1 MESDPLLPGSDPL
14 PGVVDYQGRPVSHSS
29 SGRWR
34 SALYIIGVEITE
46 RFAYYG
52 VSSNL
57 ITYLTGPLHQS
68 TAAAAASVN
77 AWNGAASLLPLLGA
91 FVADSWLGR
100 YRTILVASC
109 LYLLA
114 LVMLTLSS
122 TLPFLQPPDCSGI
135 MDPTAC
141 SVPVFQLIFFYFS
154 LYLVAIAQSGHK
166 PCVQA
171 FGADQFDQ
179 NAPDELAERS
189 SFFNWWYFGMCGG
202 NIFTISILNYVQ
214 DNVGWG
220 LGFGIPCMVMSIAL
234 IIFLAGTRTYRFY
247 PIQKESPFTEVSKFI
262 VALVRGHEKNN
273 IIKQVNEAESSGLN
287 YTKEAKELLK
297 LFPIWAT
304 CLVYALVFAQWSTFF
319 IKQAATLDRR
329 IGPTFQVPPAALA
342 SFINVSVVIF
352 LPIYDKVIVPL
363 VRKITKTPS
372 GITMLQRIGIGMMVS
387 LLSMV
392 IAALVEMKRLKT
404 ARDYGLVDEPGV
416 PIPMSLWWI
425 IPQYILVGMA
435 DVFTMVG
442 LQEFFYDQVPDQW
455 RSLGL
460 SLYLSIFGIGSY
472 ISSFTVSLIDKIT
485 TENGDGWF
493 TNNLNQGHLDY
504 FYWLL
509 AGLSAVAFLAYYF
522 FAQAYVYK
530 NKEEHVIDKFVEPR
544 SIRS

>member
-1 MESDPLLPGSDPL
+1 MDSDPLLPASDPL
-14 PGVVDYQGRPVSHSS
+14 PGVVDYQGRPVYHSS

-34 SALYIIGVEITE
+34 SALFIIGVEITE

-77 AWNGAASLLPLLGA
+77 AWHGAASLLPLLGA
-91 FVADSWLGR
+91 FIADSWLGR
-100 YRTILVASC
+100 YRTIILASC
-109 LYLLA
+109 VYLLA

-122 TLPFLQPPDCSGI
+122 TLPFLRPPDCSGI
-135 MDPTAC
+135 MDPTSC
-141 SVPVFQLIFFYFS
+141 SVPVLQLIFFYFS

-179 NAPDELAERS
+179 NVPDEFAERS

-202 NIFTISILNYVQ
+202 NIFTVSILNYVQ

-220 LGFGIPCMVMSIAL
+220 LGFGIPCVVMSIAL

-262 VALVRGHEKNN
+262 VALVRGHKRND
-273 IIKQVNEAESSGLN
+273 IIKQVNEAESSGLD
-287 YTKEAKELLK
+287 YAKEAKELLK

-304 CLVYALVFAQWSTFF
+304 CLVYALVFAQFSTFF

-329 IGPTFQVPPAALA
+329 IGRTFQVPPAALG
-342 SFINVSVVIF
+342 SVIDVSVAAF

-363 VRKITKTPS
+363 ARKITKIPS

-404 ARDYGLVDEPGV
+404 ARDFGLVDEPDV

-425 IPQYILVGMA
+425 VPQYILVGMA

-442 LQEFFYDQVPDQW
+442 LQELFYDQVPDQW

-460 SLYLSIFGIGSY
+460 SLYLSIFGMGNY

-485 TENGDGWF
+485 TENGDSWF

-522 FAQAYVYK
+522 IAQAYVYK
-530 NKEEHVIDKFVEPR
+530 NKEDHVISRCVEPR
-544 SIRS
+544 LIQS